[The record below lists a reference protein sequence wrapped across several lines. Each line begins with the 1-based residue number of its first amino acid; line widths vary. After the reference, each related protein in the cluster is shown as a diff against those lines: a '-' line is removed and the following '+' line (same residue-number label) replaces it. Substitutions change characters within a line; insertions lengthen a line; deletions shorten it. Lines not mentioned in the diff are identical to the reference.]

1 MRETIMAKKYRIRKL
16 TPTECFALMGVR
28 ENERQILRT
37 CGVSESQQYK
47 MAGNSI
53 VVDVLMGIFSQMFA
67 PQEQENENQLLFP
80 WW

>member
-1 MRETIMAKKYRIRKL
+1 MAKKYRIRKL

-28 ENERQILRT
+28 EEEIKKLRS

-53 VVDVLMGIFSQMFA
+53 VVDVLMGIFGQMFN
-67 PQEQENENQLLFP
+67 PQPKIDEQQITFP